1 MRARPPTLLLFL
13 GRNCLIGI
21 TTGWLILGAMLYLD
35 IARLGELMFTSEDW
49 LPALVLSG
57 AGFASTFGSLAMA
70 TAIFLLPKD

>member
-35 IARLGELMFTSEDW
+35 IAW
-49 LPALVLSG
+49 
-57 AGFASTFGSLAMA
+57 GS
-70 TAIFLLPKD
+70 